1 MNLRRT
7 IFFAR
12 RWLLVEG
19 QSEYILAHAIGDAID
34 FCLDA
39 YGISVI
45 DFQNNGNLHS
55 FAVAARGLGIPWVAL
70 VDGDSAG
77 ERYLAKLGKYG
88 FSTDEIASHCYRHAE
103 PGLEAAMSVSGE
115 ALLRHAAELARIAGA
130 STLPLPDLVNR
141 AEKKKID
148 IAVKLAELIR
158 GDPSLVD
165 KLPPQLVAAVRA
177 IKELSA

>member
-1 MNLRRT
+1 MIAAFQHGT
-7 IFFAR
+7 HFQMKF
-12 RWLLVEG
+12 
-19 QSEYILAHAIGDAID
+19 QIGAKHQR
-34 FCLDA
+34 A
-39 YGISVI
+39 A
-45 DFQNNGNLHS
+45 
-55 FAVAARGLGIPWVAL
+55 AVCF
-70 VDGDSAG
+70 SAG